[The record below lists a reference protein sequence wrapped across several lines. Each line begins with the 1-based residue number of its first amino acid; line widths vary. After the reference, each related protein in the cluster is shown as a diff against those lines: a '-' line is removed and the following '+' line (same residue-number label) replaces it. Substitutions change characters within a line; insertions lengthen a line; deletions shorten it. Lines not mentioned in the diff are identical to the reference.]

1 MGKRKQSKN
10 YLNDD
15 VKEIIMAINNL
26 NNRLVSVESV
36 FSSYVEWM
44 KHEKKFKKYLEKK
57 YKDNPP
63 VQSKE
68 K

>member
-10 YLNDD
+10 YLNDA
-15 VKEIIMAINNL
+15 VKEITMAINNL
-26 NNRLVSVESV
+26 NNRLISVESV

>member
-10 YLNDD
+10 YLNDA
-15 VKEIIMAINNL
+15 VKEITMAINNL
-26 NNRLVSVESV
+26 NNRLISVESV
-36 FSSYVEWM
+36 FSSYVECM
-44 KHEKKFKKYLEKK
+44 KHEKKLKKYLEKK